1 MSKWIIVLT
10 VGCFL
15 ITTAGCSKGA
25 EQQSSSN
32 GQAQMEEDR
41 ADEVFSL
48 AFPIGLRIKTV
59 TLMR

>member
-15 ITTAGCSKGA
+15 IQQQAA
-25 EQQSSSN
+25 ARQRQQSSSN

-41 ADEVFSL
+41 ADEVFYAARLLLGS
-48 AFPIGLRIKTV
+48 R
-59 TLMR
+59 